1 MLSRITTIF
10 LIVFYF
16 LNANEVSARDII
28 KKDKLNSAPLKERE
42 AILILSGLGSV
53 LHSTKDQRQSFT
65 DKGYDV
71 FIPDYLSRRSLD
83 GCVSKLQRFAQ
94 ENQLSSYKKVHIL
107 CYIVGSWT
115 FNRWYEQNPLANI
128 VSVVYDRSPLQETL
142 PPILCDEDPL
152 FSKLLFGEL
161 IFDLANT
168 SYKPLFNNQLNFGIL
183 IECKATKYL
192 WHKYDAFGKLSPRT
206 FDPEQFGQRFNDYC
220 YFFLSH
226 DDMYTKIHEAAP
238 SILNFFSTGSFGETD
253 RSPCAKDP
261 FQTYRKNK

>member
-1 MLSRITTIF
+1 MKSRFTTIF
-10 LIVFYF
+10 LIVLYVLSSFG
-16 LNANEVSARDII
+16 VSARDII
-28 KKDKLNSAPLKERE
+28 KKDKRNTAPLQERE

-53 LHSTKDQRQSFT
+53 VHSAKDQKQSFS

-83 GCVSKLQRFAQ
+83 GCVSKLQRFALKQ
-94 ENQLSSYKKVHIL
+94 QLSSYKKVHVL

-115 FNRWYEQNPLANI
+115 FNRWYEQNPMANI

-142 PPILCDEDPL
+142 PPILRDEDPL

-161 IFDLANT
+161 TFDLANT
-168 SYKPLFNNQLNFGIL
+168 PYKPLVNTQLNFGIL

-192 WHKYDAFGKLSPRT
+192 WHKYETFSKLSPRT
-206 FDPEQFGQRFNDYC
+206 FEPEQFGQRFNDYC

-226 DDMYTKIHEAAP
+226 DDVYTKIHEAAP
-238 SILNFFSTGSFGETD
+238 SILNFFSTGTFGETD
-253 RSPCAKDP
+253 RSPCAEDP